1 MKEDMGRFWDS
12 RAAEDPFYF
21 IDNRLQ
27 YRNPDLDRFWS
38 EGERDLAH
46 LLDSVGV
53 SVTAED
59 HVLEI
64 GCGVGRLTRAI
75 ARQVRSVCALDVSEQ
90 MLVLARTH
98 NSHLHNVTWIRGD
111 GHTLSGVGSGT
122 ADACISHVVFQHIPD
137 PQVTLSYVREIGRV
151 LRPGGWAA
159 FQISN
164 DSRVHEGRPRL
175 RRARRAVLAAR
186 GRVPRGQDDPRWR
199 GSMVPLDALRTAA
212 ADGSMQLDRVVGEG
226 TQWCLVL
233 TRRV

>member
-1 MKEDMGRFWDS
+1 MKEDMARFWDS

-21 IDNRLQ
+21 VDNRLQ
-27 YRNPDLDRFWS
+27 YRHPDLDLFWR
-38 EGERDLAH
+38 EGERDLAQ
-46 LLDSVGV
+46 LLDCVGASLSPQDDV
-53 SVTAED
+53 A
-59 HVLEI
+59 EI

-75 ARQVRSVCALDVSEQ
+75 ARQVRSVCALDVSER
-90 MLVLARTH
+90 MLDLAREH
-98 NSHLHNVTWIRGD
+98 NPELENVTWILGD
-111 GHTLSGVGSGT
+111 GHTLSGLESET

-137 PQVTLSYVREIGRV
+137 PQITLSYVREIGRV

-164 DSRVHEGRPRL
+164 DSRVHEGRPAL

-199 GSMVPLDALRTAA
+199 GSMVQLDALHAA
-212 ADGSMQLDRVVGEG
+212 ASDGSMQVDRVVGEG
-226 TQWCLVL
+226 TQWCVVL

>member
-1 MKEDMGRFWDS
+1 MGRFWDS

-27 YRNPDLDRFWS
+27 YRNPDLDRFWQ
-38 EGERDLAH
+38 EGERDLGQFLA
-46 LLDSVGV
+46 SV
-53 SVTAED
+53 AESLSTED
-59 HVLEI
+59 DVLEI

-75 ARQVRSVCALDVSEQ
+75 APQVRSVCALDVSER
-90 MLVLARTH
+90 MLELARHH
-98 NSHLHNVTWIRGD
+98 NSHLENVTWIQGD
-111 GHTLSGVGSGT
+111 GHTLAGVGSQT
-122 ADACISHVVFQHIPD
+122 AEACVSHVVFQHIPD
-137 PQVTLSYVREIGRV
+137 PEVTLSYVREIGRV

-164 DSRVHEGRPRL
+164 DSSVHESRPAL

-199 GSMVPLDALRTAA
+199 GSMVELDALRAA
-212 ADGSMQLDRVVGEG
+212 ASDGSMRVDRVVGEG
-226 TQWCLVL
+226 TQWCLIL